1 MCELKELEEIM
12 VETEKRS
19 TKGIR
24 EIEGILESIDQKIV
38 RTISGDTALQEDLF
52 KIDLE
57 IALKQKEIEELKEM
71 KEDLIG
77 EKMRSR
83 RI

>member
-1 MCELKELEEIM
+1 MSELKELEEIIA
-12 VETEKRS
+12 ETEKRS

-24 EIEGILESIDQKIV
+24 EIESILDRIDQKIEKTV
-38 RTISGDTALQEDLF
+38 SYDTELQKELF

-77 EKMRSR
+77 EKMRSYQ
-83 RI
+83 I